1 MKRLSLIIAL
11 ALVVTIGGVFAV
23 WHYDRGEVSLEISR
37 SATMAAIQSDTSKGV
52 IAIVDSEPNNLK
64 FLVDD
69 IDTKDYI
76 AALVPSGSIT
86 VKFSPAANAD
96 QVVINNGIKMKA
108 TVTLQGEKHQYD
120 SKDIFTV
127 KATNSFELNNGV
139 ATKDNVVI
147 TAEQI
152 ANCLTFVDG
161 VVLDSYE
168 DNVAF
173 ENAMKT
179 YTIVVTISEI
189 TTPAS

>member
-11 ALVVTIGGVFAV
+11 ALLVTIGGVFAV

-52 IAIVDSEPNNLK
+52 IAIVDGEPNNLK

-69 IDTKDYI
+69 TDPKDYI

-86 VKFSPAANAD
+86 IKFSPAANAD
-96 QVVINNGIKMKA
+96 QVVKTNGIKMKA
-108 TVTLQGEKHQYD
+108 TVTLQGEKQQYD
-120 SKDIFTV
+120 SKNIFTV
-127 KATNSFELNNGV
+127 NANNSFELNNGN
-139 ATKDNVVI
+139 ATKNNVVI

>member
-69 IDTKDYI
+69 IAAKDYI

-86 VKFSPAANAD
+86 IKFSPAANAD
-96 QVVINNGIKMKA
+96 QVVKTNGIKMKA
-108 TVTLQGEKHQYD
+108 TVTLQGEKQQYD

-127 KATNSFELNNGV
+127 KATNSFELNNGD

-152 ANCLTFVDG
+152 ANCLAFVDG